1 MRYRIGSVS
10 FWIILFQAATYQCI
24 LNKYT
29 QSKIILHVEL
39 PAEPIFIHLAQFTQV
54 SLCSQSLSFQTDMFN
69 YTYQQWLSS
78 SLLMDPKD
86 FHQKM
91 LYFSNGASGASPVGI
106 ADAFPS
112 RECDPAGV

>member
-1 MRYRIGSVS
+1 
-10 FWIILFQAATYQCI
+10 
-24 LNKYT
+24 
-29 QSKIILHVEL
+29 
-39 PAEPIFIHLAQFTQV
+39 
-54 SLCSQSLSFQTDMFN
+54 
-69 YTYQQWLSS
+69 
-78 SLLMDPKD
+78 MDPED